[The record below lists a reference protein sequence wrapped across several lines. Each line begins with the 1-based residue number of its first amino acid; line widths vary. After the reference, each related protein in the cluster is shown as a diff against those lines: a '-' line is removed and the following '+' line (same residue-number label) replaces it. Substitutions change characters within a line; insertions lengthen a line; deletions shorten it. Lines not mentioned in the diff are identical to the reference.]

1 MSMGKSRNSSDSLRC
16 RIVSEELTEFNKLVK
31 GHEKLL
37 EAIGKL

>member
-1 MSMGKSRNSSDSLRC
+1 MAKSENSKDEICSK
-16 RIVSEELTEFNKLVK
+16 IVSEELKRFSQLIK

>member
-1 MSMGKSRNSSDSLRC
+1 MAKSRNSKDKLRSK
-16 RIVSEELTEFNKLVK
+16 IVSEEITEFNRLVK